1 MGGTVFFTSA
11 ADDTISCTVIAL
23 VGDESFFSFESA
35 AKVARLGK
43 IIHSG
48 EGSGYTDLLRAGWQT
63 FATGDTWNKVVG
75 FVIGITH
82 ILLLIFFL
90 YFITKEDV
98 FQVEK

>member
-1 MGGTVFFTSA
+1 MLFTSA

-23 VGDESFFSFESA
+23 VSDESFFSFESA
-35 AKVARLGK
+35 EKVARLSK

-48 EGSGYTDLLRAGWQT
+48 EGSGYTDLLRAAFKP